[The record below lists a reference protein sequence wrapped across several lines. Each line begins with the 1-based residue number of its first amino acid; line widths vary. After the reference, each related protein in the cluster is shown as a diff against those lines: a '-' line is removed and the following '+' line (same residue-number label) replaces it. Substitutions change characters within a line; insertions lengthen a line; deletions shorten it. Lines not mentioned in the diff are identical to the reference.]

1 MALKRITF
9 FISVI
14 AFVYFAYLCILYF
27 TQTEMPEI
35 GVVLHE
41 MVMFPLTI
49 LAAIFLVISLVL
61 VIRER
66 KLRSTNFYSLLL
78 LLFVLLIVILMAK
91 NEMVL
96 E

>member
-1 MALKRITF
+1 MALRRITF
-9 FISVI
+9 IISI
-14 AFVYFAYLCILYF
+14 LAFLYFGYLCALYF
-27 TQTEMPEI
+27 TQTEMSEV
-35 GVVLHE
+35 GLAVHE

-49 LAAIFLVISLVL
+49 AAAVFLVIALIS

-78 LLFVLLIVILMAK
+78 LLFVVVIVVLMAR
-91 NEMVL
+91 NEMTL

>member
-9 FISVI
+9 IISII
-14 AFVYFAYLCILYF
+14 AFVYFAYLCLLYF
-27 TQTEMPEI
+27 TQTEMPET
-35 GVVLHE
+35 GVAIHE

-49 LAAIFLVISLVL
+49 LASIFLVISLIS

-66 KLRSTNFYSLLL
+66 RLRSTNFYSLLL
-78 LLFVLLIVILMAK
+78 LICVVIIVVLMAT